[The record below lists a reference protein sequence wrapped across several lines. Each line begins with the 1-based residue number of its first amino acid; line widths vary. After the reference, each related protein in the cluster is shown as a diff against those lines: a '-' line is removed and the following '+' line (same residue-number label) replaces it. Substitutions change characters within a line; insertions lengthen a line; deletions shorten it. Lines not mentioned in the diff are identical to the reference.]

1 MIRLEITE
9 DFLTKRIC
17 VHAEDYATKVHL
29 DKEGQAH
36 TSHHLAASIY
46 SQMQSTDENLARLVL
61 LARKVQNQ
69 LDAIVPGLFNQ
80 LPPDDTNAADAMR
93 ILALA
98 DELEARL

>member
-1 MIRLEITE
+1 MLRIDVSENHLDRS
-9 DFLTKRIC
+9 IC

-46 SQMQSTDENLARLVL
+46 SQMQSTDENLTRLVL
-61 LARKVQNQ
+61 LARKMQNQ

-80 LPPDDTNAADAMR
+80 LPPDDPNAADAMR

-98 DELEARL
+98 DELEAMR

>member
-1 MIRLEITE
+1 MIRIEVSE
-9 DFLTKRIC
+9 DHISKKLC

-61 LARKVQNQ
+61 LARKMQNQ
-69 LDAIVPGLFNQ
+69 LDAIVPGLFSQ
-80 LPPDDTNAADAMR
+80 LPPDDPNAADAMR